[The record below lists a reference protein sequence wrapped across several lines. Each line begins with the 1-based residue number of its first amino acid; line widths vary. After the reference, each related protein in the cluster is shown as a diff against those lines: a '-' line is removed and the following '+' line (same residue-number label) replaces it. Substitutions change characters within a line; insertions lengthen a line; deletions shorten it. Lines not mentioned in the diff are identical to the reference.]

1 MSWTPAEL
9 PLSFYKDLD
18 RVMAEER
25 ARREAD
31 LMARYPRDY
40 PRAKRASDSLRAKLG
55 LAGKKNPGWL
65 AGLCGAVDP
74 CGRPYVSVSLS
85 QWPSRGGL
93 RLTTGPDG
101 EVPAFPEKIDG
112 VPVYVAVSG
121 CFGQKTPGC
130 NGEPCVPE
138 ADPVGD
144 GLGQINYGEF
154 GEAFERFKEKY
165 SGRPWFVS
173 ARLASRPV
181 FAIGPNVYE
190 VVIRCDPFWK
200 SLRQA
205 ALELPHDNLFEGK
218 FHVVPLCAS
227 LVTSTVKEVDLD
239 RVRAKMAK
247 AAKISRAV
255 DAQLGDLGELERGG
269 GAESDSLPSGRAW
282 LAFVR
287 NGDVSALGEALG
299 HTALRA
305 TLIGAGLWVAG
316 ARRETLVR
324 DSVAGSLGVDAF
336 ILMWSL
342 CQR

>member
-18 RVMAEER
+18 RVMTEER
-25 ARREAD
+25 DRREAD
-31 LMARYPRDY
+31 LTARYPRDY
-40 PRAKRASDSLRAKLG
+40 PRAKRASDSLRARLG

-93 RLTTGPDG
+93 RLTTRPDG

-138 ADPVGD
+138 PDPVD
-144 GLGQINYGEF
+144 ESNL
-154 GEAFERFKEKY
+154 KL
-165 SGRPWFVS
+165 
-173 ARLASRPV
+173 ARV
-181 FAIGPNVYE
+181 KKAI
-190 VVIRCDPFWK
+190 
-200 SLRQA
+200 SQ
-205 ALELPHDNLFEGK
+205 
-218 FHVVPLCAS
+218 
-227 LVTSTVKEVDLD
+227 
-239 RVRAKMAK
+239 
-247 AAKISRAV
+247 
-255 DAQLGDLGELERGG
+255 QLGDLGEFS
-269 GAESDSLPSGRAW
+269 ESDDASLPSGKAW
-282 LAFVR
+282 LSFVR
-287 NGDVSALGEALG
+287 DGNVAALGEALG